1 MSNKNHFKILTLLV
15 LSAKQKEGK
24 SQLVS
29 MPAFGKLGRVDSTV
43 GHVLQNLYKKIKD
56 FWGN

>member
-1 MSNKNHFKILTLLV
+1 MSDKNHFKILTLLV

-43 GHVLQNLYKKIKD
+43 GHLLQNLYKKIKD
-56 FWGN
+56 F